1 MDIKILP
8 TGGNLSVKVARHTFG
23 NRAKQL
29 MIDTDII
36 RELMA
41 HERND
46 VDNFYKDKF
55 SEEVRDQ
62 ALFKIIDTTLT

>member
-1 MDIKILP
+1 
-8 TGGNLSVKVARHTFG
+8 
-23 NRAKQL
+23 

-55 SEEVRDQ
+55 SEKVRDE
-62 ALFKIIDTTLT
+62 ALFKIIDTEII